1 LQISTQLKVA
11 PSAKQSPPLNLKPFF
26 QKGII
31 EAMNSRYDDEALAML
46 AAALAAEL
54 RAHGRRLIT
63 AESCTGG
70 WISKLC
76 TDLAGS
82 SEWFERGL
90 VTYSDQ
96 AKQELLGVRAAD
108 LYSHGAVSEVVAAAM
123 ARGAVEAGRADCAM
137 SVSGIAGPSGGSPEK
152 PVGMVCF
159 GWAWPDGQL
168 ETESRLF
175 AGDRDQIR
183 RQSVAVAFEGL
194 LLRLKE

>member
-1 LQISTQLKVA
+1 MYH
-11 PSAKQSPPLNLKPFF
+11 PPLRLNLRKPEPGTR
-26 QKGII
+26 KPSPKPGII
-31 EAMNSRYDDEALAML
+31 EPMNSRYDDEALAML

-54 RAHGRRLIT
+54 RAHGRRLVT

-70 WISKLC
+70 WMAKLC

-123 ARGAVEAGRADCAM
+123 ARGAVEAGRAGCAL

-152 PVGMVCF
+152 PVGTVCF

-194 LLRLKE
+194 LARIRN